1 MKDFNALKEM
11 HLDKLELYVPVV
23 ERVHGPSH
31 PEFYEVRKIYDRL
44 IDKIRNAGVEQA
56 ELAKEFEE
64 LRKVTNNYVVP
75 EDVCESYEAVYNM
88 LKDLDEA
95 Y

>member
-23 ERVHGPSH
+23 ERVHGQSH

-44 IDKIRNAGVEQA
+44 IDKIRNAGAEQA